1 MDWQEVVAGRQAP
14 ARRRLGRVPALL
26 ILLFVA
32 AGATAWLAA
41 RDASHPFVVIG
52 EVLVAVT
59 LLRLLSPRLDEV
71 FGRFLA
77 RFGHVVGRVL
87 SVVLLLAVFVV
98 VLVPVWALSRLAGW
112 NALEPVARWRGRWQA
127 GERWWRSRPPR
138 PFLIEPTRPA
148 WSRVH
153 AVAVVA
159 LVAIVG
165 AGLLY
170 EARIRD
176 DPETAHRVDEDVVTP
191 DAGVF
196 TGYFSLAAY
205 EGQPWA
211 RQYFLDLGSIP
222 FAFDPYL
229 LLRVPDEYQ
238 SAHVNVTDRVRWSYE
253 QTAIE
258 TDDPIDV
265 WFLGGSAAFGVGQR
279 DEYTIASHLVRL
291 AEADGIPVRIQNL
304 GMSGYVTWQDNLL
317 LATRLIER
325 DPPDLVVGYNGS
337 NDLSLY
343 LPGGG
348 ARRISSLFA
357 DQVYGVLN
365 AAGDR
370 VFRPDLPDYMPRN
383 TETDVDNAVTLYGQE
398 LELGRR
404 VAAAWDLPIAQ
415 FFQPTIWTT
424 EQRAS
429 IDPVLA
435 AKGIPPE
442 VYDDNHATWDSV
454 RAALP
459 DDAVIDLADSLDEAT
474 VPVYADTVHT
484 NEEGARLVALAMYEH
499 LRPQL
504 AELAAGS

>member
-1 MDWQEVVAGRQAP
+1 MDWQEVAAHREAP

-41 RDASHPFVVIG
+41 RDVSHPFVVIG
-52 EVLVAVT
+52 EVLVVVT
-59 LLRLLSPRLDEV
+59 LLRLLSPRFDAIL
-71 FGRFLA
+71 GRFLA

-112 NALEPVARWRGRWQA
+112 NALEPVARWRGPWQA
-127 GERWWRSRPPR
+127 RGRWWRSPP
-138 PFLIEPTRPA
+138 PPPLPVAPTPPA
-148 WSRVH
+148 PAPGH
-153 AVAVVA
+153 PA
-159 LVAIVG
+159 LVG

-170 EARIRD
+170 EARIGD
-176 DPETAHRVDEDVVTP
+176 DSTTAHRVDEDVVTP

-238 SAHVNVTDRVRWSYE
+238 SAHVNVSDRVRQSYE
-253 QTAIE
+253 QTTLDASDAVDI
-258 TDDPIDV
+258 

-304 GMSGYVTWQDNLL
+304 GMSGYVAWQDHLL

-348 ARRISSLFA
+348 ARRVSSLFA

-404 VAAAWDLPIAQ
+404 IADAWDLPLVQ

-424 EQRAS
+424 EQEAS
-429 IDPVLA
+429 IAPVLA
-435 AKGIPPE
+435 AKGITRE
-442 VYDDNHATWDSV
+442 VYDDNHATWDTV

-459 DDAVIDLADSLDEAT
+459 DEAVIDLADSLDEAT

-504 AELAAGS
+504 EALTAGA

>member
-1 MDWQEVVAGRQAP
+1 MDWQEVAAHREAP

-41 RDASHPFVVIG
+41 RDVSHPFVVIG
-52 EVLVAVT
+52 EVLVVVT
-59 LLRLLSPRLDEV
+59 LLRLLSPRFDAIL
-71 FGRFLA
+71 GRFLA

-112 NALEPVARWRGRWQA
+112 NALEPVARWRGRWQ
-127 GERWWRSRPPR
+127 GGGPWWGAPPPR
-138 PFLIEPTRPA
+138 PVLIEPTRPGRCRGR
-148 WSRVH
+148 RV
-153 AVAVVA
+153 AEGA
-159 LVAIVG
+159 LVALVG

-170 EARIRD
+170 EARIGD
-176 DPETAHRVDEDVVTP
+176 DSTTAHRVDEDVVTP

-238 SAHVNVTDRVRWSYE
+238 SAHVNVSDRVRQSYE
-253 QTAIE
+253 QTTLDASDAVDI
-258 TDDPIDV
+258 

-304 GMSGYVTWQDNLL
+304 GMSGYVAWQDHLL

-348 ARRISSLFA
+348 ARRVSSLFA

-404 VAAAWDLPIAQ
+404 IADAWDLPLVQ

-424 EQRAS
+424 EQEAS
-429 IDPVLA
+429 IAPVLA
-435 AKGIPPE
+435 AKGITRE
-442 VYDDNHATWDSV
+442 VYDDNHATWDTV

-459 DDAVIDLADSLDEAT
+459 DEAVIDLADSLDEAT

-504 AELAAGS
+504 EALTAGA